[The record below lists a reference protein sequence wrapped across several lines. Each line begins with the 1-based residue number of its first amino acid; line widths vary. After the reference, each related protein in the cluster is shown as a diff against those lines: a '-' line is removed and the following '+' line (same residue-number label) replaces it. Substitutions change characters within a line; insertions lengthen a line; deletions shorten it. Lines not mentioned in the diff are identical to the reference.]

1 MTTPAST
8 ARRVDRDVPYGLTVA
23 AAWAWRVIVVLFMVG
38 LLIWLL
44 SHVSLLVIPVIVAGL
59 LTTLLSPA
67 YKWMVGM
74 RTPPILASLMCLLL
88 LIVVVLGLLVL
99 SGQQLA
105 VGFADMSEQLGQG
118 IEAGRKWLESTGVP
132 MPWQQGGGEGGSGLQ
147 DILNT
152 VKENSSAIMGGAVTF
167 GSTAGNLLA
176 GTVMALFTL
185 IFFLYDGRRIWTF
198 LLRFVPR
205 DHRASID
212 SAGLSGWKALGSY
225 VRVQIFVAFVD
236 AVGIGLGA
244 WLLGVPLA
252 FPLAVLV
259 FLASFIPM
267 VGAVL
272 TGAMAVVLA
281 LITNGMWN
289 AVFMLLVVLAV
300 QQLESNVLQPL
311 VMGKA
316 VSLHPLAVFLA
327 VAGGS
332 AVLGLVG
339 AVFAVPLLA
348 FVNAFVRGLK
358 REHDEHEE
366 EAALAYEQGEGA
378 PPASDG
384 DERASMPEEQA
395 RAERHAEALVAAHGV
410 AAEEAAADAGIDLT
424 ARRSDLTAG
433 EDRTSAP
440 DPSDEED
447 IEGRGVGGARRE
459 DEADRA

>member
-23 AAWAWRVIVVLFMVG
+23 AAWAWRVIVILFMVG
-38 LLIWLL
+38 VLIWLL

-59 LTTLLSPA
+59 LTTLLSPI
-67 YKWMVGM
+67 YRWMVGM
-74 RTPPILASLMCLLL
+74 RTPPILASLMCVLL

-152 VKENSSAIMGGAVTF
+152 VRENSGAIMGGAVTF
-167 GSTAGNLLA
+167 GSTAANLLA

-185 IFFLYDGRRIWTF
+185 IFFLYDGGRIWKF
-198 LLRFVPR
+198 MLRFVPS
-205 DHRASID
+205 DHRAAID
-212 SAGLSGWKALGSY
+212 NAGHSGWRALGSY

-281 LITNGMWN
+281 LITNGLWN
-289 AVFMLLVVLAV
+289 AVFMLLVVLLV

-358 REHDEHEE
+358 GDDPHVDIDDE
-366 EAALAYEQGEGA
+366 ALTPGPDDDARRLA
-378 PPASDG
+378 PDG
-384 DERASMPEEQA
+384 DADGQD
-395 RAERHAEALVAAHGV
+395 RAEHREKALVAAHGI
-410 AAEEAAADAGIDLT
+410 AAEEAAADAGIDLSE
-424 ARRSDLTAG
+424 RRADGEGSGRGDADGSDAADGRGAG
-433 EDRTSAP
+433 GSRRDEDEDRA
-440 DPSDEED
+440 
-447 IEGRGVGGARRE
+447 
-459 DEADRA
+459 